1 MKSKVK
7 TFILALCLGG
17 MTALLSC
24 GDDDPGPG
32 SSDFC
37 NFDLCASNDVA
48 KKACEIEYKDCMQA
62 GILTESECRTQAKNS
77 CN

>member
-1 MKSKVK
+1 MKTKVK

-17 MTALLSC
+17 MTALFSC
-24 GDDDPGPG
+24 GDDDANP
-32 SSDFC
+32 SADFC
-37 NFDLCASNDVA
+37 DFDLCETSNVA
-48 KKACEIEYKDCMQA
+48 KRACEVEYADCMQA